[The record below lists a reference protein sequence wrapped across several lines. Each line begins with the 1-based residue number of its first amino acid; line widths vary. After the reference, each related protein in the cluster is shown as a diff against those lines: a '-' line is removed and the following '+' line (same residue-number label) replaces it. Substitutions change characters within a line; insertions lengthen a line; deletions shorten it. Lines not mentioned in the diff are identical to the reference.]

1 MERAD
6 RLLVEHVADGCV
18 LLRMNRKDA
27 ANAVDTPMTTAM
39 QQALVW
45 TEADPLVRVVVLG
58 SAHPTVYCAGADL
71 HTVATGKVAELFP
84 VEGGFAGFVCA
95 SRRKPWIAMVDG
107 AALAG
112 GLEIALACD
121 LIVASTT
128 AHFGLPETSRGLAAL
143 AGGVQRLPLRIPAA
157 VAMDMI
163 LSGQPIDGQRAFQI
177 GLISRLTAP
186 GDLLATCLDLARTIA
201 QQAPGAVRDSL
212 FAARTALRLGEQA
225 AWDMTPTLEKRR
237 LHSDELKEG
246 MRAFVERRAPV
257 WPEEDEIRRTTL

>member
-6 RLLVEHVADGCV
+6 GLLVEHVADGCV

-27 ANAVDTPMTTAM
+27 ANAVDLSMTAAL
-39 QQALVW
+39 QHALVW
-45 TEADPLVRVVVLG
+45 TEADPRVRVVVLG
-58 SAHPTVYCAGADL
+58 SAHPNVYCAGADL
-71 HTVATGKVAELFP
+71 HTVATGRVAELFP
-84 VEGGFAGFVCA
+84 VEGGFAGFVRA
-95 SRRKPWIAMVDG
+95 SRRKPWIAMVGG

-112 GLEIALACD
+112 GFEIALACD

-128 AHFGLPETSRGLAAL
+128 ANFGLPETSRGLAAL
-143 AGGVQRLPLRIPAA
+143 AGGVQRLPLRVPAA

-186 GDLLATCLDLARTIA
+186 ADLLVASLALARTIA
-201 QQAPGAVRDSL
+201 KQAPGAVRDSL
-212 FAARTALRLGEQA
+212 CAARTALHLGEQA
-225 AWDMTPTLEKRR
+225 AWDMTPTLEQRR
-237 LHSDELKEG
+237 LNSDEFKEG

-257 WPEEDEIRRTTL
+257 WPEEDEMRRTTL